1 MKNEQIRARQL
12 MKDLKIQAKELKE
25 EISTEMIIAIT
36 RALEQ
41 SYTLSQED
49 KNREA
54 IKKLKEIPGK
64 NNLTG
69 ANISQNKLISL
80 GKVMEIYDIRV
91 TKSGSETILKTTEQ

>member
-12 MKDLKIQAKELKE
+12 MNDLKVQAKELKE

-41 SYTLSQED
+41 SYTLGQED

-54 IKKLKEIPGK
+54 IKKLKETPGK